1 MKNCNLK
8 SNQELAQWYDLE
20 IQKMD
25 GNILELKLAR
35 PALRALVN
43 EGIYTLEKLKTK
55 TQVEI
60 ANIHGMGPSAI
71 QKLVVFL
78 KK

>member
-1 MKNCNLK
+1 
-8 SNQELAQWYDLE
+8 
-20 IQKMD
+20 MD

-60 ANIHGMGPSAI
+60 ANLHGMGPSAI